1 MARKSKKQPRQIV
14 HPRCAG
20 IDIGSREHW
29 VAVDPDRD
37 DKPVRC
43 FSTFSDDLY
52 ALADWLKSLD
62 VEVMAMAATGVYWV
76 PLYEVLDAR
85 GFPVNLINSRA
96 TRQVSRRKSDA
107 LNGPWIWP
115 LMTYGQLKGAF
126 CSSNEIGAL
135 RLLVRQHAAQVQE

>member
-29 VAVDPDRD
+29 VTVDPDCD

-52 ALADWLKSLD
+52 ALAGWPKSLD
-62 VEVMAMAATGVYWV
+62 VEVIAMAATGVYWI
-76 PLYEVLDAR
+76 PLHEVLDAR
-85 GFPVNLINSRA
+85 GFPVNLVNSRA
-96 TRQVSRRKSDA
+96 PSD
-107 LNGPWIWP
+107 
-115 LMTYGQLKGAF
+115 
-126 CSSNEIGAL
+126 L
-135 RLLVRQHAAQVQE
+135 RAQVRRLRRPVDFGR